1 MIKESIKGI
10 NIPIVPFV
18 FGAVAGGAFTF
29 LLGSILKKN
38 WYVNIIKFYKGR
50 ESCLFSSY

>member
-10 NIPIVPFV
+10 YLPLVPFML
-18 FGAVAGGAFTF
+18 GAVTGGAFTF
-29 LLGSILKKN
+29 LLGSIFKKD

-50 ESCLFSSY
+50 

>member
-29 LLGSILKKN
+29 LLGSFLKKD

>member
-10 NIPIVPFV
+10 YLPIVPFV
-18 FGAVAGGAFTF
+18 LGAITGGAFTF
-29 LLGSILKKN
+29 LLGSIFKKD

-50 ESCLFSSY
+50 